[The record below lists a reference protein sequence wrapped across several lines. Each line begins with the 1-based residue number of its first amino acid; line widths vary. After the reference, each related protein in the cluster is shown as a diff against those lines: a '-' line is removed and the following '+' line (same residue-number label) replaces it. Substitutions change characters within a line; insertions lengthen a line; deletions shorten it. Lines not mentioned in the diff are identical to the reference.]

1 MTKELTAK
9 DIKKLTPDELY
20 APADDACHIL
30 LCCRRDQYSASRIAR
45 AVEDVDAHVLNLNV
59 TSLQLPGR
67 EQGSCV
73 VVALRVGL
81 RDASGV
87 VRSLERYGMEV
98 LDFEGT
104 AGAPDDETARAR
116 AAELLRYLEM

>member
-9 DIKKLTPDELY
+9 DIKNLTPDELY
-20 APADDACHIL
+20 APAAEASHIL
-30 LCCRRDQYSASRIAR
+30 LCCRREQYSASVIAR

-67 EQGSCV
+67 EGGECV
-73 VVALRVGL
+73 VVALRVGR
-81 RDASGV
+81 RDAAGV

-98 LDFEGT
+98 VDFEGGT
-104 AGAPDDETARAR
+104 GTPDDETARAR

>member
-20 APADDACHIL
+20 APAAEACHIL

-59 TSLQLPGR
+59 TALQLPGR
-67 EQGSCV
+67 DGGECV
-73 VVALRVGL
+73 VVALRVGR
-81 RDASGV
+81 RDAAGV
-87 VRSLERYGMEV
+87 VRSLERYGFEV
-98 LDFEGT
+98 VDFEGASGT
-104 AGAPDDETARAR
+104 PDDDTARAR